1 VHLDL
6 RILQR
11 DLGGESDGEAHDD
24 LEADLFACAC
34 RLVHGVK
41 QTTADGTERAAD
53 EPEQRH
59 DADLCEREALRDGRK
74 GERDDQGQHAD
85 AGADRV
91 GIMDGLEVER
101 EVVEDDEVGAR
112 EEDHEE
118 SAGPDVSL
126 CELRCLVSVCCVTR
140 RGQDL
145 RCEARSWRTPSGTVA
160 MRRRQ
165 TGGERSRQRGR

>member
-53 EPEQRH
+53 EPEQR
-59 DADLCEREALRDGRK
+59 
-74 GERDDQGQHAD
+74 
-85 AGADRV
+85 
-91 GIMDGLEVER
+91 
-101 EVVEDDEVGAR
+101 
-112 EEDHEE
+112 
-118 SAGPDVSL
+118 
-126 CELRCLVSVCCVTR
+126 
-140 RGQDL
+140 
-145 RCEARSWRTPSGTVA
+145 RTPEPIGLASWTA
-160 MRRRQ
+160 WK
-165 TGGERSRQRGR
+165 